1 MCAVEHMKC
10 MYGTNVSITN
20 NMMIYI
26 RRGGVM
32 TIHVCEGEEK
42 RERGEERE
50 GWGYTRT
57 SIVNVSTSRI
67 FGSSVNGSESS
78 KNARGQKQTV

>member
-1 MCAVEHMKC
+1 
-10 MYGTNVSITN
+10 MYVKE
-20 NMMIYI
+20 
-26 RRGGVM
+26 RRKERG
-32 TIHVCEGEEK
+32 EK

-50 GWGYTRT
+50 GWGHPRT

-78 KNARGQKQTV
+78 KNATGQKQTV